1 MESAPSYKHKLF
13 NSNVFSNVME
23 FFDLQERVEAR
34 KLSQKMAFDLVP
46 KTITVLKY
54 ECTEEEDDPQ
64 YEFPN
69 RIRHASKIEIK
80 NICGTLEHV
89 KKIEEIGKN
98 QVGDIE
104 YLYLEFDDTDSPQ

>member
-1 MESAPSYKHKLF
+1 MESAQSYKHKLF

-34 KLSQKMAFDLVP
+34 KLSHKMAFDLVP
-46 KTITVLKY
+46 KTITHLKY
-54 ECTEEEDDPQ
+54 ECTEEEDDLE
-64 YEFPN
+64 YEFPK

-80 NICGTLEHV
+80 KICGTQEHV
-89 KKIEEIGKN
+89 DKIEEIGKN

-104 YLYLEFDDTDSPQ
+104 YLYMEFDEPDFPE